1 MKNTLTKAMAVLAV
15 AALSMSCNSDD
26 NNTPAAVGTGNL
38 TIEYDNSFAGN
49 DLILGTQ
56 PNLTSTGEILKIT
69 TAKYIVSNIELTD
82 KNGVVFTY
90 PKSQS
95 YFIVDETK
103 PSSLFVRLENIPAGD
118 YVKLKFGIGVD
129 QAQWE
134 LGASGQG
141 NFLQQAEDADLL
153 WNWTAGYKFLA
164 LEGTFT
170 SPTTTTDTMFMVH
183 TGKTGTDYNYTA
195 VTIDLP
201 TQALVRTNITPE
213 IHVVTDL
220 SKITDGTNKIKLSDG
235 AMVMGGA
242 KLAQITANLSQ
253 AFTIAHVHND

>member
-1 MKNTLTKAMAVLAV
+1 MAVLAV
-15 AALSMSCNSDD
+15 AVLTISCNSDD
-26 NNTPAAVGTGNL
+26 NNTPVAVGNGNL
-38 TIEYDNSFAGN
+38 RIEYDNSFAGN

-56 PNLTSTGEILKIT
+56 SNNTSTGEVLKIT
-69 TAKYIVSNIELTD
+69 TAKYIISNIELTD

-95 YFIVDETK
+95 YFIVDESK
-103 PSSLFVRLENIPAGD
+103 PSSLFLELQNIPAGD
-118 YVKLKFGIGVD
+118 YTKIKFGIGVD

-134 LGASGQG
+134 LGATGQG
-141 NFLQQAEDADLL
+141 DFLQLADTADML

-170 SPTTTTDTMFMVH
+170 SPTTTAETVFMVH
-183 TGKTGTDYNYTA
+183 TGKTGTDYNYTD
-195 VTIDLP
+195 VSLNLP
-201 TQALVRTNITPE
+201 TRALVRTNITPE

-253 AFTIAHVHND
+253 MFSIAHVHND